1 MNVIETVVCSAK
13 DDSTAKLR
21 RLVLARQEF
30 KRRQNGCIAA
40 WMGTAI
46 ENDSMI
52 LVQSVYTTAQDWK
65 AISEKVRQE
74 LDEVDG
80 GIERFCSALR
90 LSVCSTLA
98 IFLRNLDKSSKWP
111 NFRAS

>member
-13 DDSTAKLR
+13 DGSSAKLR

-40 WMGTAI
+40 WMGTALD
-46 ENDSMI
+46 NDTMI
-52 LVQSVYTTAQDWK
+52 LVQSVYATTQDWK
-65 AISEKVRQE
+65 TISEKIRQE

-80 GIERFCSALR
+80 GIERFLLGPPLVGMFDVGDFSEKIGH
-90 LSVCSTLA
+90 V
-98 IFLRNLDKSSKWP
+98 
-111 NFRAS
+111 

>member
-80 GIERFCSALR
+80 GIERFLLGPPLVGMFDVGDFSEKFGQ
-90 LSVCSTLA
+90 V
-98 IFLRNLDKSSKWP
+98 K
-111 NFRAS
+111 

>member
-80 GIERFCSALR
+80 GIERFLLGPPLVGMFDVGEFSEKFGQ
-90 LSVCSTLA
+90 V
-98 IFLRNLDKSSKWP
+98 K
-111 NFRAS
+111 

>member
-80 GIERFCSALR
+80 GIERFLLGPPLVGMFDVGDFSE
-90 LSVCSTLA
+90 
-98 IFLRNLDKSSKWP
+98 
-111 NFRAS
+111 NFGHVR

>member
-13 DDSTAKLR
+13 DGSSAKLR

-40 WMGTAI
+40 WMGTALD
-46 ENDSMI
+46 NDTMI
-52 LVQSVYTTAQDWK
+52 LVQSVYATAQDWK
-65 AISEKVRQE
+65 TISETIRQE

-80 GIERFCSALR
+80 GIERFLLGPPLVGMFDVGDFSEKIGQ
-90 LSVCSTLA
+90 V
-98 IFLRNLDKSSKWP
+98 
-111 NFRAS
+111 

>member
-13 DDSTAKLR
+13 DGSSAKLR

-40 WMGTAI
+40 WMGTALD
-46 ENDSMI
+46 NDTMI
-52 LVQSVYTTAQDWK
+52 LVQSVYATAQDWK
-65 AISEKVRQE
+65 TFSEKIRQE

-80 GIERFCSALR
+80 GIERFLLGPPLVGMFDVGDFSEKIGH
-90 LSVCSTLA
+90 V
-98 IFLRNLDKSSKWP
+98 
-111 NFRAS
+111 

>member
-13 DDSTAKLR
+13 DGSSAKLR
-21 RLVLARQEF
+21 RLVLARQEY

-40 WMGTAI
+40 WMGTALD
-46 ENDSMI
+46 NDTMI
-52 LVQSVYTTAQDWK
+52 LVQSVYVTAQDWK

-80 GIERFCSALR
+80 GIERFLLGPPLVGMFDVGDFSEKIGQVR
-90 LSVCSTLA
+90 
-98 IFLRNLDKSSKWP
+98 
-111 NFRAS
+111 

>member
-13 DDSTAKLR
+13 DGSSAKLR

-40 WMGTAI
+40 WMGTALD
-46 ENDSMI
+46 NDTMI
-52 LVQSVYTTAQDWK
+52 LVQSVYATAQDWK
-65 AISEKVRQE
+65 TISETIRQE

-80 GIERFCSALR
+80 GIERFLLGPPLVGMFDVGDFSEKIGH
-90 LSVCSTLA
+90 V
-98 IFLRNLDKSSKWP
+98 
-111 NFRAS
+111 

>member
-1 MNVIETVVCSAK
+1 MNVIETVVCSSK
-13 DDSTAKLR
+13 DGSNAKLR

-80 GIERFCSALR
+80 GIERFLLGPPLVGMFDVGDFSEKFGQ
-90 LSVCSTLA
+90 V
-98 IFLRNLDKSSKWP
+98 K
-111 NFRAS
+111 

>member
-13 DDSTAKLR
+13 DDSSAKLR

-40 WMGTAI
+40 WMGTALD
-46 ENDSMI
+46 NDTMI
-52 LVQSVYTTAQDWK
+52 LVQSVYATDQDWRT
-65 AISEKVRQE
+65 ISEKVRQE

-80 GIERFCSALR
+80 GIERFLLGPPLVGMFDVGDFSEKFGQ
-90 LSVCSTLA
+90 V
-98 IFLRNLDKSSKWP
+98 K
-111 NFRAS
+111 

>member
-13 DDSTAKLR
+13 DGSSANLR

-40 WMGTAI
+40 WMGTALD
-46 ENDSMI
+46 NDTMI
-52 LVQSVYTTAQDWK
+52 LVQSVYATAQDWK
-65 AISEKVRQE
+65 TISEKIRQE

-80 GIERFCSALR
+80 GIERFLLGPPLVGMFDVGDFSEKIGQ
-90 LSVCSTLA
+90 V
-98 IFLRNLDKSSKWP
+98 
-111 NFRAS
+111 